1 MADAKL
7 VSSAKPDIAGAISS
21 APTGTSLPTN
31 ATTKLNTAFKNL
43 GYISEDGLTNED
55 TRESEEL
62 KAWGGDVVDT
72 PQTGKSDKFTYTLIE
87 VLNVDVLKEVYG
99 PENVK
104 GDLES
109 GIAVEVNSKELPT
122 HPLVVDMLLKNG
134 AKKRIVIPNAKVL
147 EVGEITYADSD
158 LAGYETTI
166 QALPDSKGNTHYEY
180 IKGASESTG
189 TSSPSSS

>member
-7 VSSAKPDIAGAISS
+7 VSSAKPAIAGAISS
-21 APTGTSLPTN
+21 APAGTTLPTN
-31 ATTKLNTAFKNL
+31 EKVKLDAAFKNL

-72 PQTGKSDKFTYTLIE
+72 PQTGKSDKFTFTLIE
-87 VLNVDVLKEVYG
+87 VLNVEVLKEVYG
-99 PENVK
+99 PENVT
-104 GDLES
+104 GDLAT
-109 GIAVEVNSKELPT
+109 GIAVEVNSKELPV

-134 AKKRIVIPNAKVL
+134 TKKRIVIPNAKVI

-158 LAGYETTI
+158 LAGYETTV
-166 QALPDSKGNTHYEY
+166 QAFPDTKGVTHYEY
-180 IKGASESTG
+180 IKGDDQSAG
-189 TSSPSSS
+189 TSLPSSS

>member
-1 MADAKL
+1 MDAKL
-7 VSSAKPDIAGAISS
+7 VSSAKPAIAGAISS
-21 APTGTSLPTN
+21 ATIGTKLPTD
-31 ATTKLNTAFKNL
+31 ATTKLNEAFKNL
-43 GYISEDGLTNED
+43 GYISDDGLTNED
-55 TRESEEL
+55 TRETEEL
-62 KAWGGDVVDT
+62 KAWGGDVVDIS
-72 PQTGKSDKFTYTLIE
+72 QTGKSDKFTYTLIE

-99 PENVK
+99 PENVT
-104 GDLES
+104 GDLAS
-109 GIAVEVNSKELPT
+109 GIKIEVNSKELPD

-147 EVGEITYADSD
+147 EVGEITYADND
-158 LAGYETTI
+158 LVGYETTI

>member
-1 MADAKL
+1 MDAKL
-7 VSSAKPDIAGAISS
+7 VSSAKPAIAGAISS
-21 APTGTSLPTN
+21 ATIGTELPTD
-31 ATTKLNTAFKNL
+31 ATTKLNEAFKNL
-43 GYISEDGLTNED
+43 GYISDDGLTNED
-55 TRESEEL
+55 TRETEEL
-62 KAWGGDVVDT
+62 KAWGGDVVDIS
-72 PQTGKSDKFTYTLIE
+72 QTGKSDKFKYTLIE

-99 PENVK
+99 PDNVT
-104 GDLES
+104 GDLAS
-109 GIAVEVNSKELPT
+109 GIKIEVNSKELPD

-147 EVGEITYADSD
+147 EVGEITYADND
-158 LAGYETTI
+158 LVGYETTI

>member
-21 APTGTSLPTN
+21 APTTN

-109 GIAVEVNSKELPT
+109 GITVEVNSKELPT

-166 QALPDSKGNTHYEY
+166 QALPDAKGNTHYEY
-180 IKGASESTG
+180 IKGAGESTG